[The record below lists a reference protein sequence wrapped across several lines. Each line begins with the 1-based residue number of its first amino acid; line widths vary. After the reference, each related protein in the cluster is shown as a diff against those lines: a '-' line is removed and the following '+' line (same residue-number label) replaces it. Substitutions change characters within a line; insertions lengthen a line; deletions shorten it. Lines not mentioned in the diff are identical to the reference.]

1 MYPKKD
7 FPIEDKYWVAVFCFL
22 SFNVFAFLGNI
33 VSEWVKVP
41 GPRFIWIPVL
51 LRGLLIPFFLFC
63 RFEVENKER
72 TFPILIDND
81 YIYIVGGIVLAFT
94 SGYYSSLTMM
104 YGPKLVEPEVAGIA
118 GMIMAFCLVMGI
130 TTGVNFS
137 LAVASMATK

>member
-1 MYPKKD
+1 MVYVHLVS
-7 FPIEDKYWVAVFCFL
+7 FTDKYWVAVFCFL

>member
-1 MYPKKD
+1 MRSVVYVHLVS
-7 FPIEDKYWVAVFCFL
+7 FTDKYWVAVFCFL

-33 VSEWVKVP
+33 VSEWVKVVSMIYDLFYCISLWYKQFYPLKCIFLQP

-104 YGPKLVEPEVAGIA
+104 YGPK
-118 GMIMAFCLVMGI
+118 
-130 TTGVNFS
+130 
-137 LAVASMATK
+137 

>member
-1 MYPKKD
+1 M
-7 FPIEDKYWVAVFCFL
+7 ICFI
-22 SFNVFAFLGNI
+22 AFLYDTSSFI
-33 VSEWVKVP
+33 LESVYFLQP

-104 YGPKLVEPEVAGIA
+104 YGPK
-118 GMIMAFCLVMGI
+118 
-130 TTGVNFS
+130 
-137 LAVASMATK
+137 